1 MTQGTTEADQPEQ
14 PERPRKWTRP
24 TSRKPAGKPLVRPRL
39 PAERVAADVGRDD
52 LTDEAVLSS
61 LEVGDV
67 DWRERAARL
76 IDVEG
81 CRLTGTALTGSRL
94 ERLTISDS
102 QLHRCDLANVELS
115 QGAMTRVE
123 ITSSRLTGLA
133 APGAVWR
140 HVRVADCLADLSAFR
155 FVSFTRVEFV
165 DCRMQGADFVGA
177 DLTGTVFRRCDL
189 SRAELSQVKAPRAA
203 FIDCTWD
210 GIRGVTSLTGCT
222 IVNRSPVDTLHFTA
236 AMASALGV
244 TLGDTDDFPDE

>member
-1 MTQGTTEADQPEQ
+1 MTPATEADQPKRT
-14 PERPRKWTRP
+14 ERQRAQTAPAAK
-24 TSRKPAGKPLVRPRL
+24 KPAGKPLVRPRL
-39 PAERVAADVGRDD
+39 PAERGAADTDRDD
-52 LTDEAVLSS
+52 LIDEAVLSS
-61 LEVGDV
+61 LEVGDI
-67 DWRERAARL
+67 DWRERSARL

-94 ERLTISDS
+94 ERLTVCDS
-102 QLHRCDLANVELS
+102 QLRRCDLANVELS

-123 ITSSRLTGLA
+123 ITSSRLTGMA

-177 DLTGTVFRRCDL
+177 DLTGTIFQRCDL
-189 SRAELSQVKAPRAA
+189 SRAEFSQVKAPRVA

-222 IVNRSPVDTLHFTA
+222 IVNRSPVDALHFTA
-236 AMASALGV
+236 AMASALGI
-244 TLGDTDDFPDE
+244 TLGDPDDFLDG